1 MEAHKGTQTTYLA
14 NIFSGHRL
22 TRFLCYWVFVTHKT
36 SAVGP
41 PAVYDT
47 NINYLL
53 ASIRSN
59 CSETFTN
66 PFSTYVQPLPLYFFL
81 SLSVFCYLS
90 LLWLSLSLSL
100 SLYLMSLRL
109 LSSFFSTYII
119 HLSSLS
125 LSVVCQ
131 LLFHFLTYSFSV
143 AFISQYIFFH
153 MFVYLP
159 TSRILSLSRIIKS
172 NTSLFYLFTV
182 LLQICL
188 LPTCLLQ
195 STIFTFHS
203 LWSTFL
209 YLFLIVVVV
218 GGIPP

>member
-1 MEAHKGTQTTYLA
+1 MKRSQ
-14 NIFSGHRL
+14 IPS
-22 TRFLCYWVFVTHKT
+22 
-36 SAVGP
+36 
-41 PAVYDT
+41 
-47 NINYLL
+47 LL
-53 ASIRSN
+53 MSNHYHSIS
-59 CSETFTN
+59 
-66 PFSTYVQPLPLYFFL
+66 FFL
-81 SLSVFCYLS
+81 FLSSVIFLSCDFLGLS
-90 LLWLSLSLSL
+90 LFVP
-100 SLYLMSLRL
+100 YVFRVII
-109 LSSFFSTYII
+109 FFFLNL

-188 LPTCLLQ
+188 FPTCLLQ